1 MYYQGNEAMTD
12 EQMFTAAYDDS
23 YDYDDNQQA
32 QYDGR
37 YQQQQQQDQYSQ
49 LQGAPFDPTSLM
61 QHQHSQYNHDPSLQP
76 VPVEAEAES
85 EEKFSTK
92 NKWFGKKNKK
102 KDPSAESYEEVAKR
116 MDEALFGGGGSSSRR
131 KDKNKDK
138 NKDKKSE
145 AAGDS
150 TVVPAQLPLQPHMPG
165 LRTSTL
171 PPSRKASLDYDI
183 RQFSFERSAS
193 LDVGFMGEPQHQQQ
207 QQQQQRYFAEEN
219 QPQHLHHQQYHTSS
233 ATANTTAAPMALTSD
248 ELYPP
253 GLVLTQAPSTPKA
266 LMPVAYAPRT
276 TYEPKTV
283 YTPAS
288 KKPLPQAEELISEP
302 VKLPSGLDLDLGAT
316 FQQQQQQQLQQ
327 QQQQQQHGTA
337 GSIHSQD
344 DGSLL
349 SPDSTKKSKS
359 RPFNLFKSK
368 KNNSKL
374 SLEDGSPLSPTFGA
388 NDDSKSTHSDKTRK
402 SSIQSTDRRAIDAA
416 AAGAYSK
423 NGGKKRES
431 DEYVPYEYQEEVE
444 GPLMERVAVREDRDI
459 IGFVLVSPSLVSTC
473 NNLIV
478 AQSRM
483 VN

>member
-1 MYYQGNEAMTD
+1 MTE
-12 EQMFTAAYDDS
+12 EQMFTAAYNDG
-23 YDYDDNQQA
+23 YNYDDNQQS

-49 LQGAPFDPTSLM
+49 QQGASFDPSALI
-61 QHQHSQYNHDPSLQP
+61 QHQHSQYSHDPSLQP
-76 VPVEAEAES
+76 VPVEAEIEP
-85 EEKFSTK
+85 EEKSSTK

-102 KDPSAESYEEVAKR
+102 KDPSTESYEEVAKR
-116 MDEALFGGGGSSSRR
+116 MDEALFGGGGSSSRK

-138 NKDKKSE
+138 NKDKKKDKKSE
-145 AAGDS
+145 AAVES
-150 TVVPAQLPLQPHMPG
+150 TAVLARLPLQPRMSV

-171 PPSRKASLDYDI
+171 PPPHKGSLDYDI
-183 RQFSFERSAS
+183 RQFSFDRSAS
-193 LDVGFMGEPQHQQQ
+193 FDVGFMGETQNQQLQQQQ
-207 QQQQQRYFAEEN
+207 QQQQQRHFTEES
-219 QPQHLHHQQYHTSS
+219 QPQHLHHQQYHASG
-233 ATANTTAAPMALTSD
+233 ATANITAAPMALTSD

-253 GLVLTQAPSTPKA
+253 GPMLTQAPSTPKP

-276 TYEPKTV
+276 IYEPKTV

-288 KKPLPQAEELISEP
+288 KKPLPQAEELISES
-302 VKLPSGLDLDLGAT
+302 VQLPSDLDLDLGAT

-327 QQQQQQHGTA
+327 QQEQQEQQQHGTA

-388 NDDSKSTHSDKTRK
+388 NDDSKSTHSDKTRDRK
-402 SSIQSTDRRAIDAA
+402 S
-416 AAGAYSK
+416 
-423 NGGKKRES
+423 
-431 DEYVPYEYQEEVE
+431 VV
-444 GPLMERVAVREDRDI
+444 
-459 IGFVLVSPSLVSTC
+459 
-473 NNLIV
+473 
-478 AQSRM
+478 
-483 VN
+483 